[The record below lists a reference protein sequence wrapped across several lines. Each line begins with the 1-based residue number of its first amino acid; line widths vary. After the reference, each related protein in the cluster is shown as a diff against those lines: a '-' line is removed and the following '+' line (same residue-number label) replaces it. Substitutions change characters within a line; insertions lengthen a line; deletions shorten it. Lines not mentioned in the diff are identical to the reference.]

1 MEKIFSEIFS
11 DLHRSSFKHE
21 NPLESFLF
29 NTKYHIVIMFYIASQ
44 KGSKSTLEE
53 ICYNVSPKVISRS
66 TIQNILKEGVSI
78 NFFKKEISEKDKRSK
93 FYKLTDGAVDLLEKW
108 AHRQKK
114 VFSKLSDLSNF
125 K

>member
-11 DLHRSSFKHE
+11 DLHKTGFKQE
-21 NPLESFLF
+21 NPFENFLF
-29 NTKYHIVIMFYIASQ
+29 NTKHHVVIIFYIASQ
-44 KGSKSTLEE
+44 PERKSTLEE
-53 ICYNVSPKVISRS
+53 ICYNVSPKIISRS
-66 TIQNILKEGVSI
+66 TIQNILKEGVNI
-78 NFFKKEISEKDKRSK
+78 NFLKKEVSEKDKRSK

>member
-66 TIQNILKEGVSI
+66 TIQNILKEGVNI
-78 NFFKKEISEKDKRSK
+78 NFLKKEISEKDKRSK